1 MNDTTI
7 VPATVVAVL
16 LADGWHRVVPGSFSV
31 GVLSFGA
38 EAGPGTPGFRFEQAE
53 TGSPYRPATLAG
65 PLRSIIAVRQVS
77 SATRCPGE
85 LARPAARHRTHSAP
99 PAAASEGRRRRCARP
114 RGASR
119 R

>member
-1 MNDTTI
+1 MTGTQI
-7 VPATVVAVL
+7 PATTVVAVL
-16 LADGWHRVVPGSFSV
+16 LADGWHRIVPGSFSV
-31 GVLSFGA
+31 GPLSFEA
-38 EAGPGTPGFRFEQAE
+38 EAGPGTPGFRFEEETE

-99 PAAASEGRRRRCARP
+99 QAAA
-114 RGASR
+114 
-119 R
+119 